1 MKKSAYKRALCA
13 LFSAFLVL
21 TMVFPGE
28 VALAASA
35 PGNVARFSMTG
46 CSASTVSLSW
56 NKVKGASGYRI
67 RRYDSKSKK
76 WKTVL
81 TATKGSAIKGTVKK
95 LSPATTYKL
104 QIHAYKKAGK
114 KTLYS
119 KKAKTLTV
127 ATKPAKVTL
136 QSVKANGAK
145 ITVSWKKSAA
155 SGYQVIYARNKQFK
169 NGESILVGGSN
180 KTTTYY
186 APYSGTYYVHLRPY
200 KNLNGK
206 KYYGSWSNTK
216 AVKVNIPKQA
226 YHKFGPNGART
237 ASTVRSMY
245 RTASVITD
253 PQLFCPIALG

>member
-119 KKAKTLTV
+119 KKSENADRRHQ
-127 ATKPAKVTL
+127 A
-136 QSVKANGAK
+136 G
-145 ITVSWKKSAA
+145 KSYLAVCK
-155 SGYQVIYARNKQFK
+155 SKRCK
-169 NGESILVGGSN
+169 NHCQLEKERCQRLPGD
-180 KTTTYY
+180 
-186 APYSGTYYVHLRPY
+186 LRP
-200 KNLNGK
+200 
-206 KYYGSWSNTK
+206 
-216 AVKVNIPKQA
+216 Q
-226 YHKFGPNGART
+226 
-237 ASTVRSMY
+237 
-245 RTASVITD
+245 
-253 PQLFCPIALG
+253 

>member
-28 VALAASA
+28 VALVASA

-56 NKVKGASGYRI
+56 SKVKGASGYRI

-81 TATKGSAIKGTVKK
+81 TATKGSAIKGTVKR

-104 QIHAYKKAGK
+104 QIHAYKKGRK
-114 KTLYS
+114 ENIIFQ
-119 KKAKTLTV
+119 KAKTLTV

-145 ITVSWKKSAA
+145 ITVSWKR
-155 SGYQVIYARNKQFK
+155 GRQRLP
-169 NGESILVGGSN
+169 GD
-180 KTTTYY
+180 
-186 APYSGTYYVHLRPY
+186 LRP
-200 KNLNGK
+200 
-206 KYYGSWSNTK
+206 
-216 AVKVNIPKQA
+216 Q
-226 YHKFGPNGART
+226 
-237 ASTVRSMY
+237 
-245 RTASVITD
+245 
-253 PQLFCPIALG
+253 

>member
-145 ITVSWKKSAA
+145 ITVSWKKLSLIHI
-155 SGYQVIYARNKQFK
+155 SEPTR
-169 NGESILVGGSN
+169 
-180 KTTTYY
+180 
-186 APYSGTYYVHLRPY
+186 H
-200 KNLNGK
+200 
-206 KYYGSWSNTK
+206 
-216 AVKVNIPKQA
+216 
-226 YHKFGPNGART
+226 
-237 ASTVRSMY
+237 
-245 RTASVITD
+245 
-253 PQLFCPIALG
+253 

>member
-56 NKVKGASGYRI
+56 SKVKGASGYRI
-67 RRYDSKSKK
+67 RRYDSKRKK

-136 QSVKANGAK
+136 QSVKASGAK
-145 ITVSWKKSAA
+145 IIVSWKKVAA

-180 KTTTYY
+180 KAATYY
-186 APYSGTYYVHLRPY
+186 APYSGTYY
-200 KNLNGK
+200 
-206 KYYGSWSNTK
+206 
-216 AVKVNIPKQA
+216 
-226 YHKFGPNGART
+226 GAP
-237 ASTVRSMY
+237 A
-245 RTASVITD
+245 
-253 PQLFCPIALG
+253 AL

>member
-56 NKVKGASGYRI
+56 SKVKGASGYRI

-81 TATKGSAIKGTVKK
+81 TANKGSAIKGTVKK

-104 QIHAYKKAGK
+104 QIQKSENPDRRHQAGK
-114 KTLYS
+114 SYLAVCKS
-119 KKAKTLTV
+119 K
-127 ATKPAKVTL
+127 
-136 QSVKANGAK
+136 
-145 ITVSWKKSAA
+145 
-155 SGYQVIYARNKQFK
+155 RCK
-169 NGESILVGGSN
+169 NHRQLEKGRCQRLPGD
-180 KTTTYY
+180 
-186 APYSGTYYVHLRPY
+186 LRPQY
-200 KNLNGK
+200 AIQK
-206 KYYGSWSNTK
+206 
-216 AVKVNIPKQA
+216 
-226 YHKFGPNGART
+226 R
-237 ASTVRSMY
+237 
-245 RTASVITD
+245 
-253 PQLFCPIALG
+253 